1 MKNISIIN
9 ENENRLRNLFAK
21 KSFQKRKKLN
31 EGTKIEYNEIRRTK
45 REYHCPI
52 GILSSFE

>member
-45 REYHCPI
+45 REYTVR
-52 GILSSFE
+52 